1 MGQRGRASIGA
12 VDPNAVIAAIGLVV
26 SAVSMTF
33 TVLAWLL
40 ARAERRAAAER
51 APLEAVAGANLMMLV
66 PWRRSF
72 LAARPF
78 SLLIVTV
85 ALIVVTLFVGYL
97 AIYLPA

>member
-1 MGQRGRASIGA
+1 MGLRGRASIDA

-40 ARAERRAAAER
+40 AGAERRAAAER

-72 LAARPF
+72 PAARRF

-97 AIYLPA
+97 AIYMPA